1 MLLSLYLLKRKC
13 SFLLSSIFRATLSC
27 KRTTLFCRLPLFPFA
42 SRPEAMHLGDLLRL
56 SVRMSRKIKH
66 QLVCY
71 DTIIHFDAPQRAHKI
86 DTKQRHYSAGQHALA
101 PNDLFSED
109 KPKTESFKK
118 KRQLFSNEQQ
128 YSRAYLLSPVLYLCN
143 SVTTINK
150 DTFPKTVSEY

>member
-1 MLLSLYLLKRKC
+1 MLLSLYLEKRKC

-101 PNDLFSED
+101 PNDLFSEHTNNTPLKRKD
-109 KPKTESFKK
+109 NSSQMNNNSHERIFCYQYYQCPTLLLKPTH
-118 KRQLFSNEQQ
+118 
-128 YSRAYLLSPVLYLCN
+128 
-143 SVTTINK
+143 
-150 DTFPKTVSEY
+150 